1 MITKNPAIMSNL
13 VFTATIVLIVLWAI
27 GCYAIGIQAIGLMLI
42 VIAIIGIL
50 LIIVPVKIKLIY

>member
-27 GCYAIGIQAIGLMLI
+27 GCYAIGIQTIGLILV
-42 VIAIIGIL
+42 VIAIVGLL
-50 LIIVPVKIKLIY
+50 LIFVPVKIKLIF